1 MQAVILAA
9 GEGKR
14 VRPFTRSRP
23 KALIPVANRPIIE
36 YTIQALLTNGVREI
50 IVVVGYRK
58 EQVIRYLNQLDA
70 EIEVVVQERQLGTA
84 NALKC
89 AEPLIKGDFLVLPGD
104 NSIDTESI
112 GRIKD
117 LNNAMLVKEHPN
129 PSNFGVVQVRDD
141 LIIGIEEKP
150 ADTAGFTVSTGI
162 LSLTPRVFEYMQ
174 GNDLTDA
181 IACMLEGGVEI
192 RAVVAEDWQDAL
204 YPWDLLRMN
213 ERLLSGVRLV
223 KGGEIHRSAIVQG
236 KVCIGGGT
244 VVGPNT
250 IITGPVAIG
259 RDSVIGPHCV
269 ILPGTSIGARVRV
282 EPFTLIGNSLIM
294 DDAAIGSH
302 TRVIDAVIGEGT
314 ILGDHTSFV
323 TAPGILE
330 IEGMLVRTEFGGII
344 GDRVTSAPFTT
355 YRGCIIGNNVSI
367 ESSGRLISSVCIDD
381 ETVVV

>member
-23 KALIPVANRPIIE
+23 KALIPIANRPIIE
-36 YTIQALLTNGVREI
+36 YTIQALLANGVREI

-58 EQVIRYLNQLDA
+58 EQVIRYLNQIDA
-70 EIEVVVQERQLGTA
+70 SIEVVVQERQLGTA
-84 NALKC
+84 HALKC

-104 NSIDTESI
+104 NYIDPESI
-112 GRIKD
+112 GRVKD
-117 LNNAMLVKEHPN
+117 LKNAMLVKEHPS
-129 PSNFGVVQVRDD
+129 PSNFGVVQVRDHF
-141 LIIGIEEKP
+141 ITGIEEKP
-150 ADTAGFTVSTGI
+150 ADTTGFTVSTGI
-162 LSLTPRVFEYMQ
+162 LSLTPDVFRYME

-181 IACMLEGGVEI
+181 FTCMLEQGIGI
-192 RAVVAEDWQDAL
+192 KAVMAEDWQDAL

-213 ERLLSGVRLV
+213 ERLLSGIRPE
-223 KGGEIHRSAIVQG
+223 KAGEIHRSATLQG
-236 KVCIGGGT
+236 KVSIGSGT
-244 VVGPNT
+244 VIGPDT

-269 ILPGTSIGARVRV
+269 ILSGTSIGARVRL
-282 EPFTLIGNSLIM
+282 EPFTLIENTIIM
-294 DDAAIGSH
+294 DDASIGSH
-302 TRVIDAVIGEGT
+302 TKVIDAVIGEGT

-330 IEGMLVRTEFGGII
+330 IEGTLVRTGFGGII
-344 GDRVTSAPFTT
+344 GDRVTAGPFTT

-367 ESSGRLISSVCIDD
+367 VSSGRLISSVCVDD
-381 ETVVV
+381 ETLVV